1 MTVPIMILIGYA
13 DDWTPAE
20 SCRTMVAQPRGE
32 GACSEL
38 VVYPGACHGFTF
50 LGCNPASVFLGHW
63 LEYDKNAA
71 ADAWEKVS
79 TFLATNLANRP

>member
-32 GACSEL
+32 GASIDL
-38 VVYPGACHGFTF
+38 VVYPGACHGFNF
-50 LGCNPASVFLGHW
+50 PQLQPGISFSWPLVGIRQECC
-63 LEYDKNAA
+63 
-71 ADAWEKVS
+71 
-79 TFLATNLANRP
+79 R